1 MTLIDAMYGITAY
14 FSGDSQAGEKI
25 FLGAAG
31 SARASRVGRSNC
43 KESRGLLLLAY
54 S

>member
-25 FLGAAG
+25 FSGELG
-31 SARASRVGRSNC
+31 
-43 KESRGLLLLAY
+43 
-54 S
+54 